1 MFAKTEIVCYT
12 ICEEIDM
19 SIAKTIFKGIDVI
32 FDFPQNKSRKNA
44 YKGVD
49 FVVEKDVPYFDND
62 DCRLDTYYLKKPE
75 GKYPVMFYIHGGG
88 FVAGDKHH
96 RRAVSEWYAMQG
108 FFVVNVNYGICPA
121 QKFPAPLQHLVYA
134 LNWVGENA
142 DKYNLDLDKIVVAG
156 DSAGAY
162 YSTAL
167 ISVAE
172 SKELQ
177 DKIGVTTDLHFAG
190 AYLNCGIYD
199 IISAL
204 NAKLPLNM
212 GAVILKDFASID
224 KKDID
229 TYKYLDLCVTVNLVN
244 EKFPQTFVTYAE
256 KDVFCKGQSEKFISV
271 LKEKG
276 IEVEEYHSTKFTSN
290 HCFSLNWKGKDAV
303 TNNALVEKFLEKIV
317 KGE

>member
-1 MFAKTEIVCYT
+1 
-12 ICEEIDM
+12 M
-19 SIAKTIFKGIDVI
+19 SIATSLFKAIDVI
-32 FDFPQNKSRKNA
+32 FDFPQNKSRKKA

-49 FVVEKDVPYFDND
+49 FVVEKDIPYFDND
-62 DCRLDTYYLKKPE
+62 ACRLDTYHLEKAD

-88 FVAGDKHH
+88 FVAGDKYH

-108 FFVVNVNYGICPA
+108 FFVVNVNYGVCPTH
-121 QKFPAPLQHLVYA
+121 KFPAPLQHLVYA

-177 DKIGVTTDLHFAG
+177 GKIGAFTDLHFAG

-204 NAKLPLNM
+204 NANLPLDM
-212 GAVILKDFASID
+212 GGVILKDFASID

-229 TYKYLDLCVTVNLVN
+229 TYEYLDLCVIVGLVN
-244 EKFPQTFVTYAE
+244 ERFPKSFITYAE
-256 KDVFCKGQSEKFISV
+256 KDVFCKGQSERLIEV

-276 IEVEEYHSTKFTSN
+276 VEVEEYHSTKFTSN

-303 TNNALVEKFLEKIV
+303 TNNNLVEKFLARMA

>member
-1 MFAKTEIVCYT
+1 
-12 ICEEIDM
+12 M
-19 SIAKTIFKGIDVI
+19 SIATSLFKAIDVI
-32 FDFPQNKSRKNA
+32 FDFPQNKSRKKA

-49 FVVEKDVPYFDND
+49 FIVEKDIPYFDND
-62 DCRLDTYYLKKPE
+62 ACRLDTYHLEKAD

-88 FVAGDKHH
+88 FVAGDKYH

-108 FFVVNVNYGICPA
+108 FFVVNVNYGVCPTH
-121 QKFPAPLQHLVYA
+121 KFPAPLQHLVYA

-177 DKIGVTTDLHFAG
+177 NKIGVSTDLHFAG

-204 NAKLPLNM
+204 NANLPLDM
-212 GAVILKDFASID
+212 GGVILKDFASID

-229 TYKYLDLCVTVNLVN
+229 TYEYLDLCVIVGLVN
-244 EKFPQTFVTYAE
+244 EKFPKSFITYAE
-256 KDVFCKGQSEKFISV
+256 KDVFCKGQSERLIEV

-276 IEVEEYHSTKFTSN
+276 VEVEEYHSTKFTSN
-290 HCFSLNWKGKDAV
+290 HCVSLNWKGKDAV
-303 TNNALVEKFLEKIV
+303 TNNNLVEKFLAKIV